1 MKVIFFLF
9 SFAFSIVLS
18 AQTNFDKFHFFELKV
33 YEYTTTA
40 QEKVIDEFLSQSFLP
55 FLHKN
60 GRSKVGVFSNYGNDT
75 SVVKRVYVLIPHK
88 TLSEIPVLQKEF
100 FLDKEYMAKGA
111 SYIDASSSQPAFNR
125 VTTYILEGFRF
136 APFLMLPNLK
146 SGNDDRV
153 YELRSYES
161 ASEKKYW
168 KKVEMFNEGGEIDLF
183 ARLNFNAV
191 FYAEVVSGPTMPN
204 LMYMTSFENME
215 DRNAHWKAFSND
227 PKWKELLSMKEDEK
241 TESKNVNLF
250 LRAKAYSDF

>member
-88 TLSEIPVLQKEF
+88 TLSEIPVLQKGF
-100 FLDKEYMAKGA
+100 FTDKEHMAKGVT
-111 SYIDASSSQPAFNR
+111 YIDASSSQPAFNSI
-125 VTTYILEGFRF
+125 TT
-136 APFLMLPNLK
+136 
-146 SGNDDRV
+146 
-153 YELRSYES
+153 
-161 ASEKKYW
+161 
-168 KKVEMFNEGGEIDLF
+168 
-183 ARLNFNAV
+183 
-191 FYAEVVSGPTMPN
+191 
-204 LMYMTSFENME
+204 
-215 DRNAHWKAFSND
+215 
-227 PKWKELLSMKEDEK
+227 
-241 TESKNVNLF
+241 
-250 LRAKAYSDF
+250 